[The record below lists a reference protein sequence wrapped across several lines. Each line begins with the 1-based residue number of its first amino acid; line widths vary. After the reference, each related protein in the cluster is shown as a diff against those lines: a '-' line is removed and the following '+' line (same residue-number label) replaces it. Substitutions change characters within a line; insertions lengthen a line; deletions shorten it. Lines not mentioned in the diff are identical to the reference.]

1 MVSKFGLKPFT
12 EGILRHSGFFKE
24 RRDNRTINMMGIK
37 KWEAQDTPPPSFK
50 PLFLAINWTQWFSY
64 TKQGRLCVTDLYE
77 GKGLVASLK
86 AAGQWKQAW

>member
-1 MVSKFGLKPFT
+1 MVSKFSLKPFT

-64 TKQGRLCVTDLYE
+64 TKQGRLCVTDLYK